1 MSTPSS
7 SSTRSLTGAPSTD
20 TLLLK
25 TSRPVTPELNSS
37 SVVSGRP
44 PSTHRGLGDG
54 LGGAGPE
61 PAGGGL
67 DLSHDTF
74 GVNLPLFEPLPPPRN
89 LFSNVPSSDEGSWPA
104 TPMAT
109 HLHSEWLV
117 PEHMTTRTSNIVY
130 NAPDSEIIL
139 PGHTTLAL
147 SREALLSLANHHQA
161 LANAALAAAM
171 EVAPP
176 IAHPLNDDSLETVN
190 VSRDDPSVAGNP
202 DIGCNN
208 VEPFEIGPEIP
219 IILATKNPPHRVHL
233 EELGFGF
240 SLESAEVVWAM
251 SCEAL
256 TMLAENYHQTLI
268 TTCDDPS
275 THIGTGYSGDHDAS
289 SCGALPSMFAG
300 EDSSQA
306 ENTSHWGVLNI
317 AGRTPLD
324 VDALSA
330 PDCLGMIGS
339 IGKLTGSHDCLNAWV
354 IGVRT
359 VARLADSK
367 SRQAVS
373 KRLPSQ
379 TRGSKESG
387 RTTVEIISGFQNKT
401 SKWRQQ
407 IGTTPSRK
415 VDCVVENNI
424 TPAIH
429 RITVDRTS
437 FGTKVPSAR
446 IVPIEA
452 EKFVPCDATCS
463 MVAFPS
469 DQSEYLSIW
478 YCQAEGKDEMS
489 TRDGPTAEVAHRPMN
504 FLGIPSALLERLDFD
519 PGRKHNYGRLTLIF
533 RVKNAPDESACRP
546 DELNSIFLDGSL
558 AAITSHTQ
566 RCIAMVLVLCCRH
579 VDSDWAMMCARSIS
593 ESRCATFSNR
603 FTCSSEGL
611 TRTLLL
617 RLWMIGLKLNKP
629 GLSGFQV
636 MELGSSQ
643 DRDSWLCLWCSEP
656 LASTLGAPRAWLK
669 MVTIFIAVDGR
680 GLIPK
685 CLASILDSNHSFAT
699 HIQAVPPY
707 SAGNLVLAIS
717 ALHILLLTDARRFA
731 FSPRAPVARLI
742 SGEADASH
750 GTIRLVPNEISLR
763 GGAIIAH
770 NSRRALS
777 GCSVQRTIAT
787 HHVNSFPART
797 ENPHVPGWF
806 KTGCDLR
813 QCSMPSSF
821 RIPSNC
827 GIVRFKID
835 VSVQYCEHSDG
846 VCKYCVYRA
855 RLNFIDHSLPI
866 GGTAVSDVL
875 EIHIGQDSRSEFSL
889 VQFWTHPLS
898 ANWNFMRRISA
909 YSSFD
914 EPTCLMGN
922 YPRLVSGI
930 ILVGLLCN
938 YLGAQN
944 FALSD
949 DSFRLLS
956 RRMEVEEGGEYRV
969 NVEQNFANSFENY
982 FDSPRQNR
990 EPDQHFGFVTPLD
1003 CTQNTDSSQTLCHC
1017 SVLDLDFCH
1026 PSMGFGITVIA
1037 MAIPV
1042 DDPASGLSGAR
1053 KRLNADCVL
1062 NLVSGFWMLN
1072 PNNIRPE
1079 PPRLE
1084 PTCCTTAEHPE
1095 IWVSISARVDI
1106 CSPYGWE
1113 NNGCIICTVYAG
1125 GFAFDSELRLRP
1137 LRSWTFPSMRCYSSF
1152 SSMSINRSIHNR
1164 TKSQFTLLTAEFGPH
1179 FSGYIQAL
1187 DSTSNLRV
1195 ELRDKCSRPSA
1206 PAAPSLT
1213 PNAHDL
1219 LGFDVLVMPAPF
1231 LLYDFL
1237 DNCIAS
1243 SAQSHHKSRRLLV
1256 GSGLPPEKVELEPQG
1271 PLLPPSIIGFPM
1283 AIGLMIFVFVFSVM
1297 ALSFCHN
1304 TLSGFPGLI
1313 TFDPNSCKAECT
1325 SMIAIALVPTF
1336 YLLESGDDPR
1346 TPSTTPWLNNE
1357 SEFDSR
1363 ATVNGDDHRNFLL
1376 PEVFQ
1381 HNTEGDYLLELSQEI
1396 NRRSLSINPR
1406 SCSHAL
1412 RSKRLSVKGTSKL
1425 RLAHSYI
1432 QVRDAAQIGALG
1444 NTLNHILYSPPH
1456 NFVYPTVDFIPD
1468 ASRSTAVLMRHL
1480 ELLTLK
1486 PHRRMRNC
1494 SKDSNDL
1501 LLECE
1506 QGSPIF
1512 PEISVKGTFDR
1523 EGAFALISSRVHAWN
1538 FDYTT
1543 VFLMELRNSI
1553 VQPFTYNITVIL
1565 GTEKTCTET
1574 ANTFAVASRTAVND
1588 IISSHFPDCNYST
1601 RGAPQGYTVA
1611 SLIPEPRILASPI
1624 RANVLFFRVQHD
1636 ESRTM
1641 AIRGPCRRPFLTAVA
1656 RLSFLK
1662 GLISAT
1668 VDEGC
1673 VNWNPLCWL
1682 IELNYIR
1689 GICDSVAEWLSHELN
1704 TGFGHECTRLC
1715 VAPHATG
1722 IFCRG
1727 IHCLAN
1733 SQSGNEFFSPVFHAV
1748 LFSPQYKPHVK
1759 LWCCRQKRLVLH
1771 SGPSVSISLECVF
1784 DESVHLCNLVDML
1797 CPSRAGDDGTV
1808 APACNPWVIF
1818 ILWGQTS
1825 YLHLQGVRSLY
1836 RSTCRR
1842 ELVNLL
1848 CAYAPSIHEDVDMHF
1863 TIASSDRIQ
1872 LSVPRLELFD
1882 EQVALDCEFKGTN
1895 PAQPSDTCNS
1905 TILLNFYSNWRR
1917 DFGPRTEGVLCS
1929 ETSGIFC
1936 AGVPEIVEHLPPSRR
1951 GALCAGVLPGI
1962 WHELRPMSE
1971 LLNGDV
1977 FGLNTPGSPKEGGDT
1992 QKNSNF
1998 LRAPRISY
2006 LIKPPMTAARHHVQA
2021 DPNPNKVELQLSS
2034 QLPHYSTSVPVFHHD
2049 SHVRNWFCW
2058 CDWHTGPPVHS
2069 YDATSTFTSRLT
2081 GRLIA
2086 PLMYHNLKHLCDPSE
2101 TMYSISVDRL
2111 SPLPL
2116 EKCRSFV
2123 EDDIAAWPRTETR
2136 ASTALY
2142 CACCTGDEHLSSNPV
2157 PNVAWF
2163 VVAMNLTGRNRY
2175 PSNSSS
2181 NSVRKI
2187 GSPKVSHET
2196 IER

>member
-1 MSTPSS
+1 MDIEPTRHVVHAGVAPVPWPILGMSTPSS
-7 SSTRSLTGAPSTD
+7 SSTRSLAGAPSTD
-20 TLLLK
+20 TPLLK
-25 TSRPVTPELNSS
+25 TSHPVIPELNSS

-44 PSTHRGLGDG
+44 PSTRCGLGDG
-54 LGGAGPE
+54 FGCAGPE

-67 DLSHDTF
+67 DFSHDTF
-74 GVNLPLFEPLPPPRN
+74 SVNLPLFEPLPPTCN
-89 LFSNVPSSDEGSWPA
+89 LVSSVPSSDKGSWPA

-109 HLHSEWLV
+109 HLHSVWLGL
-117 PEHMTTRTSNIVY
+117 EHMTTSNIMY

-139 PGHTTLAL
+139 
-147 SREALLSLANHHQA
+147 SA
-161 LANAALAAAM
+161 LANAAFAAAM

-190 VSRDDPSVAGNP
+190 VSGDDPSVAGNP

-219 IILATKNPPHRVHL
+219 IIFATKNPPHRVHL
-233 EELGFGF
+233 EELGFGL
-240 SLESAEVVWAM
+240 SLESAEAVWAM

-256 TMLAENYHQTLI
+256 SMLAENYHQTLI

-275 THIGTGYSGDHDAS
+275 THIGTGYSGDQDAS
-289 SCGALPSMFAG
+289 NYGAVLPFPSMFAG

-306 ENTSHWGVLNI
+306 ENTSRWGALNI

-324 VDALSA
+324 VDATSV

-339 IGKLTGSHDCLNAWV
+339 IGELTGSHDYLNAWV

-359 VARLADSK
+359 VARLANSK
-367 SRQAVS
+367 SRQAVP
-373 KRLPSQ
+373 KCLPSQ

-407 IGTTPSRK
+407 IDTTPSRK

-446 IVPIEA
+446 IVPIEP

-489 TRDGPTAEVAHRPMN
+489 MRDGPTAEVAHRPMN
-504 FLGIPSALLERLDFD
+504 FLGIPS
-519 PGRKHNYGRLTLIF
+519 RKHNYGRLTLIF

-546 DELNSIFLDGSL
+546 DELNSIF
-558 AAITSHTQ
+558 
-566 RCIAMVLVLCCRH
+566 
-579 VDSDWAMMCARSIS
+579 
-593 ESRCATFSNR
+593 
-603 FTCSSEGL
+603 
-611 TRTLLL
+611 
-617 RLWMIGLKLNKP
+617 WM
-629 GLSGFQV
+629 V

-717 ALHILLLTDARRFA
+717 SALRIQ
-731 FSPRAPVARLI
+731 PRAPVARLI

-797 ENPHVPGWF
+797 ENLHVPGWF
-806 KTGCDLR
+806 KTGCDVR

-827 GIVRFKID
+827 GIVGFKID
-835 VSVQYCEHSDG
+835 VSVQYCERSDG
-846 VCKYCVYRA
+846 VCKSCVYRG
-855 RLNFIDHSLPI
+855 RLNFIDDSLI

-875 EIHIGQDSRSEFSL
+875 EIHIDQDSRSEFSS

-898 ANWNFMRRISA
+898 ENWNFMRRISA

-914 EPTCLMGN
+914 EPTCLKGN

-944 FALSD
+944 FSLSD

-956 RRMEVEEGGEYRV
+956 RRMEVEEGGSTE
-969 NVEQNFANSFENY
+969 
-982 FDSPRQNR
+982 
-990 EPDQHFGFVTPLD
+990 EPDQHFGFVSPLD
-1003 CTQNTDSSQTLCHC
+1003 CTRNTDSSQTLCHC
-1017 SVLDLDFCH
+1017 SVWILTSAI
-1026 PSMGFGITVIA
+1026 PQWVFGITVIA

-1062 NLVSGFWMLN
+1062 NLVSSFWMLN
-1072 PNNIRPE
+1072 ANNIRPE

-1125 GFAFDSELRLRP
+1125 DFAFDSELRLRP
-1137 LRSWTFPSMRCYSSF
+1137 LRSWTVGQSRSKDTARLRCVRA
-1152 SSMSINRSIHNR
+1152 MSAATFLVSQHAMLFIVFFNEHQQIDHNR

-1195 ELRDKCSRPSA
+1195 ELRDKYSRPSA

-1213 PNAHDL
+1213 PNAHDV
-1219 LGFDVLVMPAPF
+1219 LGFDGLLMPAPF

-1243 SAQSHHKSRRLLV
+1243 SAQLHHKSRRLLV
-1256 GSGLPPEKVELEPQG
+1256 GSRLPLEKVELEPQG

-1283 AIGLMIFVFVFSVM
+1283 AIGLMIFAFVFSVM
-1297 ALSFCHN
+1297 ALSFCHT

-1313 TFDPNSCKAECT
+1313 AFDPNSCKVEFT
-1325 SMIAIALVPTF
+1325 SMIDIALVPTF

-1363 ATVNGDDHRNFLL
+1363 ATVNGDDHRNFLS

-1468 ASRSTAVLMRHL
+1468 ASRSTGVLMRHL

-1486 PHRRMRNC
+1486 PHRRIRNC

-1611 SLIPEPRILASPI
+1611 SLIPKPRILASPI
-1624 RANVLFFRVQHD
+1624 RANILFFRVQHD

-1689 GICDSVAEWLSHELN
+1689 GICDSVAELLSRELN
-1704 TGFGHECTRLC
+1704 TGFEHEFTRLC

-1722 IFCRG
+1722 IFCRR
-1727 IHCLAN
+1727 IHFTFAIWWTCGA
-1733 SQSGNEFFSPVFHAV
+1733 
-1748 LFSPQYKPHVK
+1748 
-1759 LWCCRQKRLVLH
+1759 
-1771 SGPSVSISLECVF
+1771 
-1784 DESVHLCNLVDML
+1784 
-1797 CPSRAGDDGTV
+1797 PSRADDDGTV

-1818 ILWGQTS
+1818 VLWGQAS
-1825 YLHLQGVRSLY
+1825 YLHLQ
-1836 RSTCRR
+1836 
-1842 ELVNLL
+1842 
-1848 CAYAPSIHEDVDMHF
+1848 DVDMHF

-1882 EQVALDCEFKGTN
+1882 EQVALDCQFKGTN

-1929 ETSGIFC
+1929 ETSGIPCRVALACLEYGDPSPNENSDGSGVQSNCIAYSFTCIFC
-1936 AGVPEIVEHLPPSRR
+1936 AGVPEIVEHLPPSWR

-1977 FGLNTPGSPKEGGDT
+1977 FGLT
-1992 QKNSNF
+1992 
-1998 LRAPRISY
+1998 
-2006 LIKPPMTAARHHVQA
+2006 
-2021 DPNPNKVELQLSS
+2021 
-2034 QLPHYSTSVPVFHHD
+2034 
-2049 SHVRNWFCW
+2049 
-2058 CDWHTGPPVHS
+2058 
-2069 YDATSTFTSRLT
+2069 
-2081 GRLIA
+2081 
-2086 PLMYHNLKHLCDPSE
+2086 
-2101 TMYSISVDRL
+2101 
-2111 SPLPL
+2111 PL
-2116 EKCRSFV
+2116 EAQRRAGIHRKIQTFCV
-2123 EDDIAAWPRTETR
+2123 HR
-2136 ASTALY
+2136 AS
-2142 CACCTGDEHLSSNPV
+2142 V
-2157 PNVAWF
+2157 I
-2163 VVAMNLTGRNRY
+2163 
-2175 PSNSSS
+2175 SSS
-2181 NSVRKI
+2181 LQ
-2187 GSPKVSHET
+2187 
-2196 IER
+2196 

>member
-1 MSTPSS
+1 MDIGPTRHVVHAGVAPVPWPILGTSTPSS
-7 SSTRSLTGAPSTD
+7 SSTRSLAGASSTD

-25 TSRPVTPELNSS
+25 TSRLVIPELNSS

-74 GVNLPLFEPLPPPRN
+74 SVNLPLFEPLPPPRN
-89 LFSNVPSSDEGSWPA
+89 FVSSVPSSDEGSWPA

-109 HLHSEWLV
+109 HLQSEWLV
-117 PEHMTTRTSNIVY
+117 LEHMTTSNIMY

-161 LANAALAAAM
+161 LANAAFAAAM

-219 IILATKNPPHRVHL
+219 IIFATKNPPHRVHL

-240 SLESAEVVWAM
+240 SLESAEAVWAM

-256 TMLAENYHQTLI
+256 SMLAENYHQTLI

-275 THIGTGYSGDHDAS
+275 TTGYSGDQDAS
-289 SCGALPSMFAG
+289 NCGAVLPFPSMFAG

-306 ENTSHWGVLNI
+306 ENTSRWGALNI

-324 VDALSA
+324 VDALSV

-339 IGKLTGSHDCLNAWV
+339 IGELTGSHDYLNAWV

-359 VARLADSK
+359 VARLANSK
-367 SRQAVS
+367 SRQAVP
-373 KRLPSQ
+373 KCLPSQ

-407 IGTTPSRK
+407 IDTTPSRK

-446 IVPIEA
+446 IVPIEP

-463 MVAFPS
+463 IVVFPS

-504 FLGIPSALLERLDFD
+504 FPGIPSALLERLDLH
-519 PGRKHNYGRLTLIF
+519 PGRKYNYRRLTLIF
-533 RVKNAPDESACRP
+533 RVKNAPDESACRR

-566 RCIAMVLVLCCRH
+566 RCIAMVLVLCYRH
-579 VDSDWAMMCARSIS
+579 VDSDWAMMYARSIS

-603 FTCSSEGL
+603 FTCSREGFA
-611 TRTLLL
+611 RTLCL

-629 GLSGFQV
+629 GLAGFQV
-636 MELGSSQ
+636 IEFGSSQ

-656 LASTLGAPRAWLK
+656 LASTLGVSRAWLK
-669 MVTIFIAVDGR
+669 MVTIFIAVDGC

-699 HIQAVPPY
+699 HIQVVPPY

-717 ALHILLLTDARRFA
+717 ARYILLLTEARRFA
-731 FSPRAPVARLI
+731 FGPRAPVARLI

-750 GTIRLVPNEISLR
+750 GTIRLVPNEFSLR

-770 NSRRALS
+770 NSRSALS
-777 GCSVQRTIAT
+777 GCSVQRIID
-787 HHVNSFPART
+787 HVNSFPVRA
-797 ENPHVPGWF
+797 ENLHVPGLF

-813 QCSMPSSF
+813 QWPMPCSF
-821 RIPSNC
+821 RVPSNC
-827 GIVRFKID
+827 GIAGFKID
-835 VSVQYCEHSDG
+835 VSVKYCERSDG
-846 VCKYCVYRA
+846 VCNSCVYRD
-855 RLNFIDHSLPI
+855 RLNFIDDSLI

-875 EIHIGQDSRSEFSL
+875 EIHIDQDSRSEFSS

-898 ANWNFMRRISA
+898 ENWNFMRRISA

-914 EPTCLMGN
+914 EPTCLKGN

-982 FDSPRQNR
+982 FDSLRQNR
-990 EPDQHFGFVTPLD
+990 EPGQHFGFVTPLD
-1003 CTQNTDSSQTLCHC
+1003 CTQNTDSSQTLCHY
-1017 SVLDLDFCH
+1017 SVLDLDSCH

-1037 MAIPV
+1037 MALPV

-1053 KRLNADCVL
+1053 KRLNADCML
-1062 NLVSGFWMLN
+1062 NLISGFWMLN

-1079 PPRLE
+1079 PPLLE
-1084 PTCCTTAEHPE
+1084 PTCCTTAESPA

-1113 NNGCIICTVYAG
+1113 NNGCIICAVYAG
-1125 GFAFDSELRLRP
+1125 EFAFDSELRLRP
-1137 LRSWTFPSMRCYSSF
+1137 LRSWTVGQSRSKDTARLRCVLA
-1152 SSMSINRSIHNR
+1152 MSAATFLASQHAMLFIAFFNEHQQIDHNR
-1164 TKSQFTLLTAEFGPH
+1164 TRSQFAFLTAEFGPH
-1179 FSGYIQAL
+1179 CNVYIQAL

-1195 ELRDKCSRPSA
+1195 ELRDKHSRPSA
-1206 PAAPSLT
+1206 PAAQSLT
-1213 PNAHDL
+1213 PNAHNV
-1219 LGFDVLVMPAPF
+1219 LGFGGLVMTAPF

-1243 SAQSHHKSRRLLV
+1243 SAQLHLKSRRLLV
-1256 GSGLPPEKVELEPQG
+1256 GSGLPPEKVELKPQG
-1271 PLLPPSIIGFPM
+1271 PLLPRLIIRFPM
-1283 AIGLMIFVFVFSVM
+1283 AIGLMIFAFVFSVM

-1313 TFDPNSCKAECT
+1313 TFDPNSCKVEFT
-1325 SMIAIALVPTF
+1325 SMDIALVPAF

-1363 ATVNGDDHRNFLL
+1363 ATVNGDDYRNFLS

-1432 QVRDAAQIGALG
+1432 QVHDAARIGALR
-1444 NTLNHILYSPPH
+1444 NTLNHILYSPQH

-1468 ASRSTAVLMRHL
+1468 ASRSTEVTKTA
-1480 ELLTLK
+1480 
-1486 PHRRMRNC
+1486 
-1494 SKDSNDL
+1494 
-1501 LLECE
+1501 
-1506 QGSPIF
+1506 
-1512 PEISVKGTFDR
+1512 ISCYCG
-1523 EGAFALISSRVHAWN
+1523 
-1538 FDYTT
+1538 
-1543 VFLMELRNSI
+1543 
-1553 VQPFTYNITVIL
+1553 
-1565 GTEKTCTET
+1565 
-1574 ANTFAVASRTAVND
+1574 
-1588 IISSHFPDCNYST
+1588 
-1601 RGAPQGYTVA
+1601 
-1611 SLIPEPRILASPI
+1611 
-1624 RANVLFFRVQHD
+1624 
-1636 ESRTM
+1636 
-1641 AIRGPCRRPFLTAVA
+1641 
-1656 RLSFLK
+1656 
-1662 GLISAT
+1662 
-1668 VDEGC
+1668 
-1673 VNWNPLCWL
+1673 
-1682 IELNYIR
+1682 
-1689 GICDSVAEWLSHELN
+1689 
-1704 TGFGHECTRLC
+1704 
-1715 VAPHATG
+1715 
-1722 IFCRG
+1722 
-1727 IHCLAN
+1727 
-1733 SQSGNEFFSPVFHAV
+1733 
-1748 LFSPQYKPHVK
+1748 
-1759 LWCCRQKRLVLH
+1759 
-1771 SGPSVSISLECVF
+1771 
-1784 DESVHLCNLVDML
+1784 
-1797 CPSRAGDDGTV
+1797 
-1808 APACNPWVIF
+1808 
-1818 ILWGQTS
+1818 
-1825 YLHLQGVRSLY
+1825 
-1836 RSTCRR
+1836 
-1842 ELVNLL
+1842 
-1848 CAYAPSIHEDVDMHF
+1848 
-1863 TIASSDRIQ
+1863 
-1872 LSVPRLELFD
+1872 
-1882 EQVALDCEFKGTN
+1882 
-1895 PAQPSDTCNS
+1895 
-1905 TILLNFYSNWRR
+1905 
-1917 DFGPRTEGVLCS
+1917 
-1929 ETSGIFC
+1929 
-1936 AGVPEIVEHLPPSRR
+1936 
-1951 GALCAGVLPGI
+1951 
-1962 WHELRPMSE
+1962 
-1971 LLNGDV
+1971 
-1977 FGLNTPGSPKEGGDT
+1977 
-1992 QKNSNF
+1992 
-1998 LRAPRISY
+1998 
-2006 LIKPPMTAARHHVQA
+2006 
-2021 DPNPNKVELQLSS
+2021 
-2034 QLPHYSTSVPVFHHD
+2034 STSTE
-2049 SHVRNWFCW
+2049 RQ
-2058 CDWHTGPPVHS
+2058 
-2069 YDATSTFTSRLT
+2069 
-2081 GRLIA
+2081 LILHPIIFLSA
-2086 PLMYHNLKHLCDPSE
+2086 GFDIPDMPEVESFPWQEHPNYNLQ
-2101 TMYSISVDRL
+2101 I
-2111 SPLPL
+2111 
-2116 EKCRSFV
+2116 
-2123 EDDIAAWPRTETR
+2123 
-2136 ASTALY
+2136 LY
-2142 CACCTGDEHLSSNPV
+2142 
-2157 PNVAWF
+2157 
-2163 VVAMNLTGRNRY
+2163 
-2175 PSNSSS
+2175 
-2181 NSVRKI
+2181 
-2187 GSPKVSHET
+2187 
-2196 IER
+2196 